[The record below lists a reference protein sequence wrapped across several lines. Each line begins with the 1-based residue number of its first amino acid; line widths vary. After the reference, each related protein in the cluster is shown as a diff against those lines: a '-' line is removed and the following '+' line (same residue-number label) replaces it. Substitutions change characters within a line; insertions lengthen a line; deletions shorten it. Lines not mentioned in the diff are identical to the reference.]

1 MEGKTVVCEDCAE
14 VIEEDTANWTHDFRL
29 HTGDNEA
36 LCKVCWQIRNID

>member
-29 HTGDNEA
+29 HTGDNEP
-36 LCKVCWQIRNID
+36 LCDICWKIRNID